1 MSNTQLYCSVQE
13 VITDLKLTGDE
24 PRMLQRIRDA
34 SQFVERQIGQFLP
47 VTSTRTFA
55 GVSTETLNIKQP
67 LLTISAVRVDGVA
80 VTDYTP
86 WPAARCWDRGPY
98 TWLTRAAGWGTT
110 VEIDGIW
117 GLYDDSQYLDI
128 SVDQTIDAL
137 TLAVADGSL
146 LSPGMVLLVG
156 SEQELVTAGN
166 GGDRSPAATAA
177 TSVVTAAVD
186 PAVEAISVT
195 NGAEFRAGEVLQIG
209 AEDLYI
215 RKIGGNQ
222 LICHRGWNGTTQ
234 AAYLANAAIRVYR
247 TYTVQRA
254 VNGTTAAAHATA
266 AALRCMPPADIY
278 WLTVQIAALM
288 RQKAQT
294 AFGGRAGNP
303 ETGETFYI
311 NEFPRLQID
320 KIAENYAIPYL

>member
-1 MSNTQLYCSVQE
+1 MSSTQLYCSVQE
-13 VITDLKLTGDE
+13 VVTDLKLNGDE
-24 PRMLQRIRDA
+24 PRLLQRIRDA
-34 SQFVERQIGQFLP
+34 SQFVERQLGQFLP
-47 VTSTRTFA
+47 VTATRTFV
-55 GVSTETLNIKQP
+55 GVSTETLNIKEP

-110 VEIDGIW
+110 VEIDGVW
-117 GLYDDSQYLDI
+117 GLYDDAQDLGI
-128 SVDQTIDAL
+128 TVDQTINAQ
-137 TLAVADGSL
+137 TLSVADGSL

-156 SEQELVTAGN
+156 NEQELIVAGN

-177 TSVVTAAVD
+177 VSVVTAAVD
-186 PAVEAISVT
+186 IEAEAIAVT
-195 NGAEFRAGEVLQIG
+195 NGAEFRVGEVLQIG
-209 AEDLYI
+209 TEDLYI
-215 RKIGGNQ
+215 RQIGGNQ
-222 LICHRGWNGTTQ
+222 LVCSRGWNGTMR
-234 AAYLANAAIRVYR
+234 AAYLVDTAIRVYR

-254 VNGTTAAAHATA
+254 VNGTKAAAHAGVS
-266 AALRCMPPADIY
+266 ALRCMPPADVY

-303 ETGETFYI
+303 ETAESFYI